1 MSIPIIKSS
10 IVITSIDDD
19 DEDGDDDGD
28 DNEKPLLLL
37 LWRNDNS
44 TECRGPSLDKAIIV
58 HYLFVG
64 FSYRYKY
71 RRDILYYHCRMN
83 LKKFEIFAVTSIF

>member
-19 DEDGDDDGD
+19 DDNDDDDGD

-58 HYLFVG
+58 SLFV
-64 FSYRYKY
+64 RW
-71 RRDILYYHCRMN
+71 I
-83 LKKFEIFAVTSIF
+83 

>member
-19 DEDGDDDGD
+19 DDDDGD
-28 DNEKPLLLL
+28 DNDKPLLLL

-71 RRDILYYHCRMN
+71 RRDILILPLSN
-83 LKKFEIFAVTSIF
+83 EFEIFAVTSIF